1 MGVASG
7 YADLSGDLH
16 PLALDEEEDQAGKP
30 CWHPLKRHV
39 FYAGF
44 VVVEAL
50 GEKAYQP
57 QTYLGLL
64 KDQALHVLALHSEQD
79 SGLSGLGVSVPEA
92 VIGKGH
98 FSED

>member
-1 MGVASG
+1 MDSG
-7 YADLSGDLH
+7 ADDLVVDQATQPPHSLVEEGRKLAGTCSACLRPHLAQSGGFRI
-16 PLALDEEEDQAGKP
+16 ESKEEDEARKP

-39 FYAGF
+39 FHAGF

-64 KDQALHVLALHSEQD
+64 KDQALHV
-79 SGLSGLGVSVPEA
+79 
-92 VIGKGH
+92 
-98 FSED
+98 